1 MLPVTLRQLQVF
13 ASVARHS
20 SFARASEELHLT
32 GPAVSMQIKQLES
45 AIGLPLFDRSGNS
58 VSLTLTGEYFLVHVQ
73 RVLANLREAEN
84 LIGQLRKVKT
94 GVLHLGMLTTA
105 KYFVPHLL
113 AGFMKQHPGVQPRL
127 IEGNR
132 VELVDALHRNELDL
146 AIMGRPPKELD
157 TRAEP
162 FAIHPLGIVAAATH
176 PLAKIE
182 EVQISALAREPF
194 IIREQGSGS
203 RMTMEALFREWH
215 ITPPVLMQMNSNE
228 SIKQAVMAGLGIAFI
243 SLHTVAEELRSGKL
257 VTLRVDELPLLREWQ
272 LVRLTSRVMSPVAEA
287 FRHYVLEQ
295 GEAFVRDWFRGIE
308 GHGEPSSV

>member
-13 ASVARHS
+13 ASVARHL

-32 GPAVSMQIKQLES
+32 APAVSMQIKQLES

-58 VSLTLTGEYFLVHVQ
+58 VTLTLTGEYFLVHVQ
-73 RVLANLREAEN
+73 RVLSNMREAEN
-84 LIGQLRKVKT
+84 LIGRLRKVQT

-127 IEGNR
+127 VEGNR
-132 VELVDALHRNELDL
+132 VELVDALHHNELDI

-162 FAIHPLGIVAAATH
+162 FAIHPLGVIAAATH
-176 PLAKIE
+176 PLAKLE
-182 EVQISALAREPF
+182 EIQVDALAREPF
-194 IIREQGSGS
+194 IIREEGSGS
-203 RMTMEALFREWH
+203 RVTMEALFREWR
-215 ITPPVLMQMNSNE
+215 ISPPVLMQMTSNE

-257 VTLRVDELPLLREWQ
+257 VSLRVAELPLLRQWQ
-272 LVRLTSRVMSPVAEA
+272 LVRLSARVMSPVAEA

-295 GEAFVRDWFRGIE
+295 GEAFVNEWFRG
-308 GHGEPSSV
+308 VDQ